1 MIKEIE
7 KISKEFKDIYKENDY
22 LLWFN
27 RFQHY
32 ILTPYFKL
40 ENGKHHLLKIIEI
53 IKNDLDKNNS
63 YTILKAKPE
72 QFKTSL
78 QSEFGFEVKPYK
90 DSPISVAEFRDSSNN
105 FDLIA
110 DYRFL
115 TFYSNENYQSFYN
128 FLNKNFYYLQNFS
141 LYEKKIISLKELKS
155 FYIDEIIDEITN
167 EFSLDR

>member
-78 QSEFGFEVKPYK
+78 QSE
-90 DSPISVAEFRDSSNN
+90 
-105 FDLIA
+105 
-110 DYRFL
+110 
-115 TFYSNENYQSFYN
+115 NYQSFYN